1 MQQISDELVVLPGG
15 KISGRIRVPGD
26 KSMSHRAV
34 MFASLA
40 DGRSEVVDCL
50 LGEDVRCTM
59 MAFSEM
65 GAAIEENASGTLTI
79 DGVGVDGL
87 QIPGQ
92 ALDMGN
98 SGTSMRLMCGILAG
112 AGIPAELIGDA
123 SLSKRPMGRVIDPL
137 SLMGAK
143 IASQEGRPPLKL
155 QSGGKLQAIDY
166 VMPVASAQVK
176 SALLLAGLFVE
187 GRTSVS
193 EPAITRD
200 HTERMLGAFGVTV
213 NIDGPTRSIVGGQRL
228 HGARI
233 EVPADISSAA
243 FFIVGAALTPGAEL
257 LIENVGVNPT
267 RTGIIEILKMM
278 GADIELIAKPAVGD
292 EPIADIRVRGGELTG
307 IDVPEHLVPLAIDE
321 FPVLFVAAAAAQG
334 RTKISGAAE
343 LRVKESDRIAVMA
356 DGLQALGVDATATP
370 DGMLITGQP
379 QFGGAKIDSRGD
391 HRIAM
396 AFAIAGIRTTKPL
409 HLTGCGAIATSFPN
423 FASLALECGL
433 QLEAQGA
440 A

>member
-137 SLMGAK
+137 S
-143 IASQEGRPPLKL
+143 R
-155 QSGGKLQAIDY
+155 
-166 VMPVASAQVK
+166 
-176 SALLLAGLFVE
+176 
-187 GRTSVS
+187 
-193 EPAITRD
+193 
-200 HTERMLGAFGVTV
+200 
-213 NIDGPTRSIVGGQRL
+213 
-228 HGARI
+228 
-233 EVPADISSAA
+233 
-243 FFIVGAALTPGAEL
+243 
-257 LIENVGVNPT
+257 
-267 RTGIIEILKMM
+267 
-278 GADIELIAKPAVGD
+278 
-292 EPIADIRVRGGELTG
+292 
-307 IDVPEHLVPLAIDE
+307 
-321 FPVLFVAAAAAQG
+321 
-334 RTKISGAAE
+334 
-343 LRVKESDRIAVMA
+343 
-356 DGLQALGVDATATP
+356 
-370 DGMLITGQP
+370 
-379 QFGGAKIDSRGD
+379 
-391 HRIAM
+391 
-396 AFAIAGIRTTKPL
+396 
-409 HLTGCGAIATSFPN
+409 
-423 FASLALECGL
+423 
-433 QLEAQGA
+433 
-440 A
+440 